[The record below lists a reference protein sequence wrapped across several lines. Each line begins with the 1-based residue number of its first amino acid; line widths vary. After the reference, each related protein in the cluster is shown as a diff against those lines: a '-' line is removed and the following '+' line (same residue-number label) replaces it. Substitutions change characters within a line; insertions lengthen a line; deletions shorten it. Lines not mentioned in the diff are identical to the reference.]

1 MSGKDARPSPP
12 SCFKPGVQQGVDCA
26 IAEFHLG
33 KKKKNKSACGI
44 ASPIEMK
51 SLEEFIDNKSSLLI

>member
-12 SCFKPGVQQGVDCA
+12 PCFKPEVQQGVDCA

-33 KKKKNKSACGI
+33 KKNKT
-44 ASPIEMK
+44 
-51 SLEEFIDNKSSLLI
+51 SLHVELLYP

>member
-12 SCFKPGVQQGVDCA
+12 SCFKPEVQQGVDCA

-33 KKKKNKSACGI
+33 KKKKQVCMCNCFTHRD
-44 ASPIEMK
+44 E
-51 SLEEFIDNKSSLLI
+51 SLEEFIDNKSSSLI